1 MSQRIG
7 AQIRG
12 VIEKRGMTVTEFAS
26 RINKSRENA
35 YSIFNRKTIDT
46 SLLKLISEVLEY
58 DFFKQMSP
66 SYQQLEAELEKV
78 KAENS
83 LLKDYNALLK
93 QQQIK

>member
-7 AQIRG
+7 VQIRG
-12 VIEKRGMTVTEFAS
+12 VIEERGMTVTEFAS

-78 KAENS
+78 KAENT
-83 LLKDYNALLK
+83 LLKEYNALLK
-93 QQQIK
+93 QRQIK

>member
-12 VIEKRGMTVTEFAS
+12 VIEERGMTVTEFAS

-46 SLLKLISEVLEY
+46 NLLQLISEVLDF

>member
-1 MSQRIG
+1 
-7 AQIRG
+7 
-12 VIEKRGMTVTEFAS
+12 MTVTEFAS

-46 SLLKLISEVLEY
+46 SLLQLISAVLDF
-58 DFFKQMSP
+58 DFFMQLSP
-66 SYQQLEAELEKV
+66 TYQELEAELEKV

>member
-1 MSQRIG
+1 MKQHIG

-46 SLLKLISEVLEY
+46 RLLQQISEVLDF
-58 DFFKQMSP
+58 DFFRQLSS
-66 SYQQLEAELEKV
+66 SYTTLEAEYETLKS
-78 KAENS
+78 ENKM
-83 LLKDYNALLK
+83 LKDYNALLK
-93 QQQIK
+93 KQLK

>member
-93 QQQIK
+93 EQQIK

>member
-46 SLLKLISEVLEY
+46 SLLQIISEVLAY
-58 DFFKQMSP
+58 DFFKQLSP
-66 SYQQLEAELEKV
+66 TFQELEAELEKV
-78 KAENS
+78 KSENS

-93 QQQIK
+93 QQQLK

>member
-12 VIEKRGMTVTEFAS
+12 VIEERGMTVTEFAS

-46 SLLKLISEVLEY
+46 SLLQLISEVLDF

>member
-12 VIEKRGMTVTEFAS
+12 VIEERGMTVTEFAS

-46 SLLKLISEVLEY
+46 NLLQLISEVLDF

-93 QQQIK
+93 EQQIK

>member
-12 VIEKRGMTVTEFAS
+12 VIEERGMTVTEFAS

-46 SLLKLISEVLEY
+46 NLLQLISEVLDF

-78 KAENS
+78 RAENS

>member
-1 MSQRIG
+1 MEQHIG

-46 SLLKLISEVLEY
+46 NLLQLISEVLDF

>member
-12 VIEKRGMTVTEFAS
+12 VIEERGMTVTEFAS

-46 SLLKLISEVLEY
+46 NLLQLISEVLDF

-93 QQQIK
+93 QRQIK

>member
-12 VIEKRGMTVTEFAS
+12 VIEERGMTVTEFAS

-46 SLLKLISEVLEY
+46 NLLQLISEVLDF

-93 QQQIK
+93 KRQIK